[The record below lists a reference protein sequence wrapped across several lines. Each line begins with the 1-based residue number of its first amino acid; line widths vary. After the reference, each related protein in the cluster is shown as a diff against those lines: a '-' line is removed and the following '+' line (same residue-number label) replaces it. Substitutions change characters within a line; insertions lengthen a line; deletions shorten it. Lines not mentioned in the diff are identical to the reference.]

1 MKELRIVIADD
12 SEMIRDLVRHTLTQ
26 IGGLAIVG
34 EAENGTEAIQ
44 LVRELKPDLMVL
56 DLSMPHMGGIEVT
69 KEIRRNN
76 QNTVIIILTADG
88 SPFIEEV
95 CLKGGANFFLNK
107 TEIDE
112 LVEICR
118 LELVFKQLPG

>member
-1 MKELRIVIADD
+1 MKQLKIVIADD
-12 SEMIRDLVRHTLTQ
+12 SAMIRELLQHTLTQ
-26 IGGLAIVG
+26 VGGIAVVG
-34 EAENGTEAIQ
+34 EAENGAEAIR

-56 DLSMPHMGGIEVT
+56 DISMPRMSGIEVI
-69 KEIRRNN
+69 KEIRKDD
-76 QNTVIIILTADG
+76 QSTVIVILTADV
-88 SPFIEEV
+88 SPFIQEV
-95 CLKGGANFFLNK
+95 CLKGGANFFLSK